1 VRPPQV
7 PERRARSNDDAG
19 WVLLPRTGG
28 PYIDEGCLT
37 VLHNRG
43 HADADHSQHDRYD
56 NRLPAWTA
64 RRPVVVC
71 YARQLMVSVD
81 LRLAV
86 ALVQRGTISR
96 RSQLPPNRPRES
108 AQPHGQKIEPNP
120 TLRHIPLR
128 RYRRGTRRRAR
139 PRSGSCGD
147 SPGTSRPSNGRVGL
161 CTPPGRT
168 QRVST
173 DRHARLNP
181 TGVRHLPYSSRARQT
196 GPLDRLGH
204 DSLGQPQRRGSR
216 DRIWEA
222 EFLTWIDSHSCDASA
237 ASKSGTRQGGQ
248 PPYERRYTNA
258 EH

>member
-1 VRPPQV
+1 MRPPQV

-64 RRPVVVC
+64 RRPLVVC

-81 LRLAV
+81 LRLAI

-128 RYRRGTRRRAR
+128 HEAAIVLLVGSLVFLSTRKSIAAVVGHPASLHRHPVPMPIVRTAAK
-139 PRSGSCGD
+139 RSTAVLLVRVKLD
-147 SPGTSRPSNGRVGL
+147 S
-161 CTPPGRT
+161 
-168 QRVST
+168 
-173 DRHARLNP
+173 
-181 TGVRHLPYSSRARQT
+181 TG
-196 GPLDRLGH
+196 G
-204 DSLGQPQRRGSR
+204 
-216 DRIWEA
+216 
-222 EFLTWIDSHSCDASA
+222 
-237 ASKSGTRQGGQ
+237 
-248 PPYERRYTNA
+248 
-258 EH
+258 